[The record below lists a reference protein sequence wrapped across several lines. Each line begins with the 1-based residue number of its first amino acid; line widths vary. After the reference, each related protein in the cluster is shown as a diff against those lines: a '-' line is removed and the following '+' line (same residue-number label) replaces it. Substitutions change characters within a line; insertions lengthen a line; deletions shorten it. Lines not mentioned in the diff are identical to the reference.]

1 MSDVVLT
8 PIWSGERRPAAAMEL
23 ARPDACE
30 GVAAAKRRRR
40 VPRGM
45 RARPRSHGERPQRGP
60 RHHFLAASGPLAEP
74 RGCLYP
80 VQPGGRF
87 ADQPD
92 CRPAQL
98 RGLVLPA
105 AERLQLRPAAP
116 LTAAYWGVCRVPSGI
131 LGSP

>member
-23 ARPDACE
+23 SLPDACQ

-45 RARPRSHGERPQRGP
+45 RARPRPHGERTQRGP
-60 RHHFLAASGPLAEP
+60 RHDCLAASGPLAEP
-74 RGCLYP
+74 RGCLHP

-92 CRPAQL
+92 RRPAQL
-98 RGLVLPA
+98 RGVVLPA
-105 AERLQLRPAAP
+105 AERLPLRPEPP
-116 LTAAYWGVCRVPSGI
+116 LATPYWGV
-131 LGSP
+131 